1 MDMNTNNRGLSRT
14 STKQLKRMIDD
25 AAWITY
31 PLHVLVGILKMFVY
45 VGLCILAVFISITV
59 WLMNAHDNRAE
70 WTKNFATEQST
81 YRVSFVNKTAYP
93 TVVKRG
99 TRFLDSD
106 KAQLV
111 ACRVES
117 VTAVAKQKASL
128 SMACGCHLRSHTN
141 AFIATG
147 H

>member
-1 MDMNTNNRGLSRT
+1 V
-14 STKQLKRMIDD
+14 
-25 AAWITY
+25 
-31 PLHVLVGILKMFVY
+31 H
-45 VGLCILAVFISITV
+45 LAVFISITV
-59 WLMNAHDNRAE
+59 WLMNARDNRAE

-141 AFIATG
+141 AFTATG